1 MQTDFDPY
9 QMLMD
14 LQKTQADL
22 MQGHARLLGIIS
34 RQSQEINLLLEMQKR
49 HTQAIRKL
57 EDDKI

>member
-9 QMLMD
+9 TMLFD
-14 LQKTQADL
+14 LQKTQVEL
-22 MQGHARLLGIIS
+22 MQGHARLLSIVS
-34 RQSQEINLLLEMQKR
+34 RQSEEINLLLEMQKR

>member
-9 QMLMD
+9 TMLFD
-14 LQKTQADL
+14 LQKAQVEL
-22 MQGHARLLGIIS
+22 MQGHARLLSIVS
-34 RQSQEINLLLEMQKR
+34 RQSEEINLLLEMQKR